1 MSLRKLKKE
10 LRKKGPGAQKN
21 RRRATRLLLLA
32 VLGFLLTVALVFGY
46 RNYQQTA
53 PERLFTKGLT
63 LESKDRPERALTSYE
78 RLFSSYPGAPKAPEA
93 LFRAA
98 RLKRLDLRQDQQAL
112 YLFLKLEHDYPE
124 SDFVFRAQ
132 REAAELTKYRLRDFA
147 QAIVIY
153 QRLLDQET
161 DDGDRILYEI
171 ADCYF
176 RLNNFSQA
184 RIELDALLER
194 FPESSLRA
202 EVLYRYANA
211 LLLDDMRGE
220 ARDGFNRLIESFPK
234 SSYALEAGFSLAEML
249 ETEEKLKDALKAYR
263 ALKDYPQ
270 QELLQGKISRLE
282 QRIAKKKKVL

>member
-1 MSLRKLKKE
+1 
-10 LRKKGPGAQKN
+10 
-21 RRRATRLLLLA
+21 LLA
-32 VLGFLLTVALVFGY
+32 FFGFLLTVALVFGY
-46 RNYQQTA
+46 RSYQQTA

-63 LESKDRPERALTSYE
+63 LESKDRPERAMSSYE
-78 RLFSSYPGAPKAPEA
+78 RLFSGYPEASQAPEA

-98 RLKRLDLRQDQQAL
+98 RISRLDLRQDQQAL
-112 YLFLKLEHDYPE
+112 FLFLKLEHDYPE

-153 QRLLDQET
+153 QRLIDQET
-161 DDGDRILYEI
+161 EDGDRILYEI
-171 ADCYF
+171 ADSYF

-184 RIELDALLER
+184 RIELDAFLER

-211 LLLDDMRGE
+211 LLLDNMRGE
-220 ARDGFNRLIESFPK
+220 ARDGFNRLIENFPK
-234 SSYALEAGFSLAEML
+234 SSYALEARFSLAEML
-249 ETEEKLKDALKAYR
+249 EGEERLKDALKAYR

-270 QELLQGKISRLE
+270 QDLLRGKISRLE